1 MKAIPAL
8 LLSLALLCPPRAFAA
23 EQAFPTPEAA
33 ADALVAA
40 LGSTRAD
47 DARLA
52 ALFGRDWKVYVPQDV
67 DREDVDTFLAQYRK
81 AHRIEEQADGSAL
94 IGVGDG
100 GWTFPVPLRKS
111 AAGWQFDQQAG
122 IVEMRKRQIGRNELA
137 TIESVRAYH
146 DAQMDYASQDRDG
159 DGVLAYARRI
169 VSTDGRH
176 DGLYWSEDDSGQL
189 SPLGPLFADA
199 RPGSDWHGYHYRI
212 LEAQGPS
219 APGGAYSYVLGD
231 HMSRGFALVAWPSK
245 YGQTGVMTFIIS
257 HDGQLFQKDLG
268 PGTEKIA
275 TAMKAFDPDDSWS
288 EVEAK
293 DTTDAK

>member
-8 LLSLALLCPPRAFAA
+8 LLSLALLLPTHGLAA
-23 EQAFPTPEAA
+23 DQSFPSPEAA
-33 ADALVAA
+33 AEALVAA
-40 LGSTRAD
+40 LGSTHAD
-47 DARLA
+47 EARLA
-52 ALFGRDWKVYVPQDV
+52 ALFGKDWKVYVPKDV
-67 DREDVDTFLAQYRK
+67 DREDVDTFLAQYQK
-81 AHRIEEQADGSAL
+81 AHHIENQPDGSAVL
-94 IGVGDG
+94 GVGDG
-100 GWTFPVPLRKS
+100 GWTFPVPLRRS
-111 AAGWQFDQQAG
+111 AAGWHFDQQAG

-176 DGLYWSEDDSGQL
+176 DGLYWSEDDSGQI
-189 SPLGPLFADA
+189 SPLGPLFADST
-199 RPGSDWHGYHYRI
+199 PGSDWHGYHYRI

-219 APGGAYSYVLGD
+219 APGGAYSYVLGN
-231 HMSRGFALVAWPSK
+231 HMTRGFALVAWPAK
-245 YGQTGVMTFIIS
+245 YGETGVMTFMIS
-257 HDGQLFQKDLG
+257 HDGELFQKDLG

-288 EVEAK
+288 QV
-293 DTTDAK
+293 DAMPVQGTK

>member
-8 LLSLALLCPPRAFAA
+8 LLSLALLSSPRAQAA

-40 LGSTRAD
+40 LGTTRAD
-47 DARLA
+47 DAKLA
-52 ALFGRDWKVYVPQDV
+52 ALFGKDWKTYVPEDV
-67 DREDVDTFLAQYRK
+67 DREDVDTFQAEYRK
-81 AHRIEEQADGSAL
+81 AHRIENQADGSAV
-94 IGVGDG
+94 IGVGEA

-111 AAGWQFDQQAG
+111 ATGWQFDQKAG

-137 TIESVRAYH
+137 TIESARAYH
-146 DAQMDYASQDRDG
+146 DAQMDYASEDRDG

-169 VSTDGRH
+169 VSTDGKH
-176 DGLYWSEDDSGQL
+176 DGLYWSEDDSGEL

-199 RPGSDWHGYHYRI
+199 RKDSDWHGYHYRI

-231 HMSRGFALVAWPSK
+231 HMTRGFALVAWPAK
-245 YGQTGVMTFIIS
+245 YGETGVMTFMIS
-257 HDGQLFQKDLG
+257 HDGELFQKDLG

-288 EVEAK
+288 EVDK
-293 DTTDAK
+293 K